1 MILLSRGYFFFFAI
15 GDRETFHQFMKT
27 FKISDK
33 DTKVTFEQF
42 KKVLDSM
49 DKKYEKTT
57 TQLRALFDKFDNGKS
72 GVIKRRDM
80 KRNDNFNI

>member
-1 MILLSRGYFFFFAI
+1 
-15 GDRETFHQFMKT
+15 MKT